1 MPRLIGQD
9 INANFFRAYMEKE
22 FGESFAHCSL
32 SFEKEFNASKNEQEN
47 LSKFILP
54 ENTEFAELIKR
65 TNPELF
71 QTRMKEVIACLKYK
85 VNQPRHIGQIYW
97 EDRYD
102 ETGTIL
108 IPGLNQYAKY
118 FMGAIRPY
126 RSKPEYEIAKENGL
140 LRNDPQET
148 EFMVDKIEDL
158 IEIIERKNIAD
169 LKAKKL
175 KKGNNAAFLYAL
187 NLGSLTI
194 TDILDINALVNNDAG
209 LDRGYKKVN
218 NQITGA
224 SFDTCTKEL
233 VPSKM
238 QELLHKYNNEWAL
251 ELPEYKQGDPEAK
264 KDAYFLAI
272 CEREAKFHIEF
283 ERIHPF
289 EDGNGRTGRIIMN
302 KQLVDNELGPVLITN
317 EMRTIYLDCIKR
329 EDYKTLGNLIYI
341 LSSVTTP
348 QIFAAYRRARGIKPD
363 ELGMTKTTKK

>member
-1 MPRLIGQD
+1 MQ
-9 INANFFRAYMEKE
+9 
-22 FGESFAHCSL
+22 
-32 SFEKEFNASKNEQEN
+32 
-47 LSKFILP
+47 
-54 ENTEFAELIKR
+54 
-65 TNPELF
+65 
-71 QTRMKEVIACLKYK
+71 EVIACLKFK
-85 VNQPRHIGQIYW
+85 TTQSHHRDQIFW

-102 ETGTIL
+102 ESGTIL
-108 IPGLNQYAKY
+108 IPGINQYANY
-118 FMGAIRPY
+118 FIGAIRPY

-140 LRNDPQET
+140 LRNEPKET

-158 IEIIERKNIAD
+158 MEIIERKNIAD

-187 NLGSLTI
+187 NLGNLTL

-209 LDRGYKKVN
+209 FNRGYKTVN

-224 SFDTCTKEL
+224 NFETCSKEL
-233 VPSKM
+233 VPTKM
-238 QELLHKYNNEWAL
+238 QELLHKYNNDWAL
-251 ELPEYKQGDPEAK
+251 ELPEYTQGDPDDK

-302 KQLVDNELGPVLITN
+302 KHLVDNELGPVLITN
-317 EMRTIYLDCIKR
+317 EMRTLYLDCIKR

-348 QIFAAYRRARGIKPD
+348 QIFAAYRKARGIKPD
-363 ELGMTKTTKK
+363 ELGTSKIIKK